1 MTVVK
6 RQAANSAGVSSE
18 VEVLKALKSL
28 FEHHKALD
36 EKVRERLRVALERTA
51 TLEEELTSTKDEVT
65 SRNCNC
71 FSFPNECPTLIFWQ
85 LQHLKNGSISTTAA
99 AVHAGDN
106 VGGVSSSADEGGSA
120 TNGTSEVSAEASKM
134 TELQSTLEKQ
144 SSELTVLQRRLLE
157 AEELRGTP
165 SGVKSCRPGFNVTC
179 TRRAHK
185 TKIRLDFSVGFRT
198 NRMYWLFVFR
208 RSESPRW
215 RNDIWMPK
223 ENRRLYTIWTSDWN
237 RSCATKMHNS
247 RWFGF
252 RCYRF
257 ESFDVERI
265 CFRFSS
271 CKKTESALWRRNWN
285 WPIKKWPNSPNYP
298 KSSTNSLKYR
308 KHLCDFQFF
317 ISCVTLSNLFIWKV
331 QERHGTAED
340 RIQRLESQ
348 LDEKST
354 EVAKLQQRLR
364 INEEHN
370 SRLSSTVDK
379 LLQGKIS
386 IRIRV
391 WQY

>member
-157 AEELRGTP
+157 AEEALRAAQRDAQR
-165 SGVKSCRPGFNVTC
+165 SQELQARLQRDLHEKSAQNQ
-179 TRRAHK
+179 
-185 TKIRLDFSVGFRT
+185 DQVGF
-198 NRMYWLFVFR
+198 F
-208 RSESPRW
+208 
-215 RNDIWMPK
+215 
-223 ENRRLYTIWTSDWN
+223 
-237 RSCATKMHNS
+237 C
-247 RWFGF
+247 
-252 RCYRF
+252 
-257 ESFDVERI
+257 
-265 CFRFSS
+265 RFSN
-271 CKKTESALWRRNWN
+271 ESNVL
-285 WPIKKWPNSPNYP
+285 
-298 KSSTNSLKYR
+298 T
-308 KHLCDFQFF
+308 F
-317 ISCVTLSNLFIWKV
+317 
-331 QERHGTAED
+331 
-340 RIQRLESQ
+340 
-348 LDEKST
+348 
-354 EVAKLQQRLR
+354 
-364 INEEHN
+364 
-370 SRLSSTVDK
+370 
-379 LLQGKIS
+379 
-386 IRIRV
+386 RV
-391 WQY
+391 